1 MTIIVKVETYR
12 NIFLFIPFG
21 IYFMLC
27 FYIGDNFILEI
38 KPFVLVLNLY
48 QMDNIRQTAKLI
60 EQQRS
65 NLKEASGV

>member
-1 MTIIVKVETYR
+1 
-12 NIFLFIPFG
+12 
-21 IYFMLC
+21 MLC